1 MLGNLVDNAVDASVS
16 VGGTEVEVALR
27 LDDATVHLAVADTGP
42 GVPADRVGEIFRR
55 GWSSKESTVGG
66 RGVGLA
72 LVQVVCERRGGAVT
86 VRRGD
91 DGAGA
96 VFEARLPGVVRGVEV
111 G

>member
-1 MLGNLVDNAVDASVS
+1 M
-16 VGGTEVEVALR
+16 
-27 LDDATVHLAVADTGP
+27 
-42 GVPADRVGEIFRR
+42 
-55 GWSSKESTVGG
+55 VGG

-86 VRRGD
+86 VRAGD

-96 VFEARLPGVVRGVEV
+96 VFEARLPGAVLGVVV